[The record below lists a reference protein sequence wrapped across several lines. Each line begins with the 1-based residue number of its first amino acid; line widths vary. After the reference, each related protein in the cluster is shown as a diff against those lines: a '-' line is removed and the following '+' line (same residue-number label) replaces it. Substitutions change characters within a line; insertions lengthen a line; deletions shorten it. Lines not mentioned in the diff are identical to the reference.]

1 MTGIGAGAEWLG
13 TVPDHFPPLHLAYR
27 EAAAGVGATSV
38 DDNRAVFAL
47 DDRRRLLVDRATAC
61 ATYSGPRPP
70 TAADTVHPLL
80 TAAAAA
86 VGRWSGYEL
95 FHAAAFVAEGR
106 VWGLLG
112 EKESG
117 KSTVAA
123 WLAEKGYPVL
133 CDDMLAV
140 KGRTAFAGP
149 RCVDLRPEPARRL
162 GIGEEVDTDGPR
174 ERWRVPLPPID
185 AELTLGGWLFLGW
198 GEEIETVAVGAR
210 DLLGRLAASRTWR
223 GLPTDPVT
231 LLDLAALPAWEL
243 RRPRGWELFD
253 RAGAALEAA
262 TTTSGSAAPPD
273 VVEKSSRSV

>member
-13 TVPDHFPPLHLAYR
+13 TVADHFPPLHLVYR
-27 EAAAGVGATSV
+27 EAAAGVGPASV

-47 DDRRRLLVDRATAC
+47 DDRRQLLVDRATAC

-133 CDDMLAV
+133 CDDLLAV

-149 RCVDLRPEPARRL
+149 RCVDLRSEPARRL
-162 GIGEEVDTDGPR
+162 GIGQQADTDGPR
-174 ERWRVPLPPID
+174 ERWRVSLPPID
-185 AELTLGGWLFLGW
+185 AELSLGGWLFLGW
-198 GEEIETVAVGAR
+198 AEEVETVPVGPR

-223 GLPTDPVT
+223 GCRPIRSRCSTSPPSPPGSSP
-231 LLDLAALPAWEL
+231 PATVGIV
-243 RRPRGWELFD
+243 RPGGGRPRGRDDDQRL
-253 RAGAALEAA
+253 RCA
-262 TTTSGSAAPPD
+262 SGRGR
-273 VVEKSSRSV
+273 KSSRSV

>member
-1 MTGIGAGAEWLG
+1 
-13 TVPDHFPPLHLAYR
+13 
-27 EAAAGVGATSV
+27 
-38 DDNRAVFAL
+38 
-47 DDRRRLLVDRATAC
+47 
-61 ATYSGPRPP
+61 
-70 TAADTVHPLL
+70 
-80 TAAAAA
+80 
-86 VGRWSGYEL
+86 
-95 FHAAAFVAEGR
+95 VAEGR

-123 WLAEKGYPVL
+123 WLAQKGYPVL

-162 GIGEEVDTDGPR
+162 GIGEQADTDGPR
-174 ERWRVPLPPID
+174 QRWRVSLPPID

-198 GEEIETVAVGAR
+198 AEEVGTVAVAPR

-223 GLPTDPVT
+223 GLPTDPVA
-231 LLDLAALPAWEL
+231 LLDLAALPAREL
-243 RRPRGWELFD
+243 RRPRGWASFD

-262 TTTSGSAAPPD
+262 TTGAARAAPSP
-273 VVEKSSRSV
+273 R